1 MNVLLKVVSASV
13 LFAAS
18 ATAQPVNGEDAQKVL
33 DNYDFLIS
41 LYRDC
46 SEGIAGKG
54 DSCER
59 LLDPREQVQEK
70 LEEINEIYLKGF
82 EIAIKDAQP
91 MSIMTSYNLI
101 NGVQASENKDLLT
114 GILRGEWDF
123 KGMVTTDWWTHGEH
137 YRETKA
143 GNDIKMANGYEER
156 VQEAFEKGYITRDEI
171 ALCAKRI
178 LTMILRMD

>member
-1 MNVLLKVVSASV
+1 MNIHRDPLGGRAFEYFSEDPLLSGKMAAAMTIGVQKTPGAGVSIKH
-13 LFAAS
+13 FA
-18 ATAQPVNGEDAQKVL
+18 TNNQEEDRTQENNTVT
-33 DNYDFLIS
+33 
-41 LYRDC
+41 
-46 SEGIAGKG
+46 
-54 DSCER
+54 ER
-59 LLDPREQVQEK
+59 ALR
-70 LEEINEIYLKGF
+70 EIYLKAF
-82 EIAIKDAQP
+82 EIIVKEADPYTI
-91 MSIMTSYNLI
+91 MSSYNLI

>member
-1 MNVLLKVVSASV
+1 MNAMLKVVSASI

-18 ATAQPVNGEDAQKVL
+18 ATAQPLNGEDAQKVL

-70 LEEINEIYLKGF
+70 LEEINEISLRKGWF
-82 EIAIKDAQP
+82 KSQPGHIK
-91 MSIMTSYNLI
+91 
-101 NGVQASENKDLLT
+101 
-114 GILRGEWDF
+114 
-123 KGMVTTDWWTHGEH
+123 
-137 YRETKA
+137 
-143 GNDIKMANGYEER
+143 
-156 VQEAFEKGYITRDEI
+156 
-171 ALCAKRI
+171 KRI
-178 LTMILRMD
+178 RESNGQLRDYLHRIMERKEENLRNFAALESGE

>member
-54 DSCER
+54 D
-59 LLDPREQVQEK
+59 
-70 LEEINEIYLKGF
+70 
-82 EIAIKDAQP
+82 
-91 MSIMTSYNLI
+91 
-101 NGVQASENKDLLT
+101 
-114 GILRGEWDF
+114 
-123 KGMVTTDWWTHGEH
+123 
-137 YRETKA
+137 
-143 GNDIKMANGYEER
+143 
-156 VQEAFEKGYITRDEI
+156 
-171 ALCAKRI
+171 
-178 LTMILRMD
+178 

>member
-1 MNVLLKVVSASV
+1 MNVLLKVVSASI

-18 ATAQPVNGEDAQKVL
+18 ANAQPVNGEDAQKVL

-70 LEEINEIYLKGF
+70 LEEINKISLRKGWF
-82 EIAIKDAQP
+82 KSQPEHIK
-91 MSIMTSYNLI
+91 
-101 NGVQASENKDLLT
+101 
-114 GILRGEWDF
+114 
-123 KGMVTTDWWTHGEH
+123 
-137 YRETKA
+137 
-143 GNDIKMANGYEER
+143 
-156 VQEAFEKGYITRDEI
+156 
-171 ALCAKRI
+171 KRI
-178 LTMILRMD
+178 HESNRQLRDYLHRIMERKEENLRNFAALESGE

>member
-18 ATAQPVNGEDAQKVL
+18 ATAQPVNGDDAQKVI

-70 LEEINEIYLKGF
+70 LEEINKISLRKGWF
-82 EIAIKDAQP
+82 KSQPEHIK
-91 MSIMTSYNLI
+91 
-101 NGVQASENKDLLT
+101 
-114 GILRGEWDF
+114 
-123 KGMVTTDWWTHGEH
+123 
-137 YRETKA
+137 
-143 GNDIKMANGYEER
+143 
-156 VQEAFEKGYITRDEI
+156 
-171 ALCAKRI
+171 KRI
-178 LTMILRMD
+178 HESNRQLRDYLHRIMERKEENLRNFASLESGE